1 MIAGLIVM
9 TVPAADAAP
18 VCILRWRLKSH
29 KAQYGTPTAL
39 RSAGVCSGIMSP
51 GSSRSLNLRSRT
63 IARARKQVPKPL
75 AQNIFFCTLPFALRG
90 SSATKIARF
99 GNLNLAS
106 LFCERLLA
114 PVARQERRP
123 GRHHRSRSKDNSL
136 SGLSAAPAGRPEG
149 ALHAP
154 HLRRPAQG

>member
-1 MIAGLIVM
+1 M

-106 LFCERLLA
+106 LFCERLPHRLR
-114 PVARQERRP
+114 VESGARADTTEAGLRIIPYRAER
-123 GRHHRSRSKDNSL
+123 G
-136 SGLSAAPAGRPEG
+136 AGRTTRRRASCAPSSQAG
-149 ALHAP
+149 ARLK
-154 HLRRPAQG
+154 HL